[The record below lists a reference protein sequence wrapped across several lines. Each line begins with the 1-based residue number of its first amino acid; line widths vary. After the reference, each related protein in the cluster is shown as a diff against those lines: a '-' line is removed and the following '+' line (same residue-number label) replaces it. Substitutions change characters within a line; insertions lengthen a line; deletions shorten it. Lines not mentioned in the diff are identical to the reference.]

1 MKNSIIRNTALLLV
15 YVLPLFFSA
24 ACTEEV
30 PAAPLLSASLAV
42 KPMEDAS
49 KSASSVTEA
58 TEDAVRNWNL
68 LVFDHGVLTAMYYRD
83 CRYNVHDS
91 EATRRTKSMI
101 GGISIVYDRAYDWYA
116 VANVGDLSDTPF
128 FRNGVGSLSETEL
141 CAWTPTITVA
151 GADALP
157 MAWHE
162 AGLSV
167 SESQLLSGY
176 TLPVVFERLV
186 SRYDIIVNQA
196 GLSNW
201 SFTATGLKLQ
211 GADSVTPFA
220 DVSSFTGSYAEADYA
235 TPADVAVLNSGGAT
249 RYYPLENCYGEL
261 LSVSNPM
268 DKCQENVL
276 SADASARPSFVEL
289 EGTLTLQDGSFLDKD
304 VTYRFYLGEN
314 NTTNFDVRR
323 NVTHVVTLRLTDALI
338 DGDADLWKVETGRFD
353 DTRALAFADDAVR
366 LPAGMSYYAGIVAEP
381 STLYYRVLMDA
392 NLVSAGVTITGV
404 VPDSGTAYS
413 LPRLQINVPEGVET
427 SGLIR
432 IRTLDGQKYDDLPV
446 STYLPGPY
454 LTGIRF
460 DREHYALVQVE
471 DGTVHTA
478 CRFRVIGQY
487 SDGSVEPVTPSA
499 AYTDEGDIWIDPV
512 SGTLAATVACN
523 GKTLTASYGGFTA
536 TAQYSAEDLAV
547 PVGLSGLHLES
558 QDDEELLEF
567 MVDAIDATLRRALS
581 GASWATDVTGEVS
594 VSTEGQ
600 VVYDG
605 YESGRGMLFHF
616 TAPGSGTVT
625 FSYNL
630 NGIVVQ
636 MAIGVTCNAAGH
648 VSYSL

>member
-1 MKNSIIRNTALLLV
+1 MKKSFIRNTALLLMS
-15 YVLPLFFSA
+15 VLSLFFSA

-68 LVFDHGVLTAMYYRD
+68 LVFDHGILTAMYYRD
-83 CRYNVHDS
+83 CQYNVHDS

-116 VANVGDLSDTPF
+116 VANVGELADTPF
-128 FRNGVGSLSETEL
+128 FRNGIGSLSETEL
-141 CAWTPTITVA
+141 CAWTPTIAVA

-162 AGLSV
+162 TGLSV
-167 SESQLLSGY
+167 SEGQILTGY

-220 DVSSFTGSYAEADYA
+220 DISSFTGSYAEADYA
-235 TPADVAVLNSGGAT
+235 TAEDVAVLNSGGAT

-268 DKCQENVL
+268 DKCLENVL

-353 DTRALAFADDAVR
+353 DTRSLAFADDAVR

-454 LTGIRF
+454 LTGIIF

-471 DGTVHTA
+471 DGALHTA
-478 CRFRVIGQY
+478 CRFSVIGQY

-499 AYTDEGDIWIDPV
+499 SYTDEGDIWIDPV
-512 SGTLAATVACN
+512 SGTLAATVACS

-536 TAQYSAEDLAV
+536 TAQYSSEDLAV

-567 MVDAIDATLRRALS
+567 IVDAIDATLRRALS
-581 GASWATDVTGEVS
+581 GVSWMADVTGEVS

-616 TAPGSGTVT
+616 TTPGSGAVT
-625 FSYNL
+625 FSYDL
-630 NGIVVQ
+630 NGIGVQ
-636 MAIGVTCNAAGH
+636 MTISVTCNAAGH
-648 VSYSL
+648 VSYFQ